1 MSDRRKAL
9 GASFGMAAVWF
20 ATHAGSGFA
29 TGNQEVNFYVK
40 YGWTAL
46 FLPFLAMVVLGIAF
60 RNGLAVAKDSGAH
73 NYKSF
78 ADALYHPYEKVCTP
92 IFGIC
97 FLANVLIAVSASIAG
112 AGALLQSTLGMPYAI
127 GIILVG
133 AILLLLTI
141 WGSDLVARVLRYKAY
156 FLIVTLLILVI
167 LGLQLGA
174 PHFSHI
180 IATQEDFGTGFWAA
194 VGSACLYLGFQS
206 FGIVPIVS
214 TARKITTTK
223 ECTWFAMFGMLM
235 NGTLLVL
242 VSIMLLG
249 FAPEILK
256 ETLPVYYV
264 TNKIGFPWLK
274 VLYSVILFIALL
286 GTAIS
291 FIFTLVARFENAWE
305 GKGVF
310 TNIRARRIL
319 ISVLTMVVC
328 TLGSTFGL
336 TALVQ
341 KGYGSLGYV
350 GLAFVV
356 LPELIVGTIKI
367 RKKARERKEQGITEK
382 VV

>member
-1 MSDRRKAL
+1 MSDRRKML
-9 GASFGMAAVWF
+9 SASFGMAAVWF

-40 YGWTAL
+40 FGWTTL

-60 RNGLAVAKDSGAH
+60 RNGLAVAKDNHAH
-73 NYKSF
+73 NYKTF

-92 IFGIC
+92 IFEIC
-97 FLANVLIAVSASIAG
+97 FMANILIAVSASIAG
-112 AGALLQSTLGMPYAI
+112 AGSLLENTLGVPYGV
-127 GIILVG
+127 GIVCVGLV
-133 AILLLLTI
+133 LLLLTTY
-141 WGSDLVARVLRYKAY
+141 GGDLVARVLRYKAY
-156 FLIVTLLILVI
+156 FLIVTLLVLVI
-167 LGLQLGA
+167 LGLRLGA
-174 PHFSHI
+174 PNFSHI
-180 IATQEDFGTGFWAA
+180 ITTQENFGTGFQAA
-194 VGSACLYLGFQS
+194 VWSAVLYLGFQS
-206 FGIVPIVS
+206 FGIIPIVS

-223 ECTWFAMFGMLM
+223 ECTLFALFGMLM

-249 FAPEILK
+249 YAPQILQ

-264 TNKIGFPWLK
+264 TQKIGFPWLE

-291 FIFTLVARFENAWE
+291 FIFTAVARFENSWK

-310 TNIRARRIL
+310 TNIRARRVL
-319 ISVLTMVVC
+319 ISLLTMVIC

-350 GLAFVV
+350 GLVFVV
-356 LPELIVGTIKI
+356 LPELIAGTIKI
-367 RKKARERKEQGITEK
+367 RKKARERKEQGISEEI
-382 VV
+382 V